1 MCRDPWTLAEDIL
14 FLELMLR
21 HNKKWTLVSKDMN
34 FKRTEHMLKNR
45 LKSLEN
51 KFCSKEEESYP
62 TKKKVKFLLKKL
74 KLIQDGDIALK

>member
-1 MCRDPWTLAEDIL
+1 
-14 FLELMLR
+14 
-21 HNKKWTLVSKDMN
+21 MN